1 MRGSMNNKT
10 EDYAERIS
18 KMPKDKVQI
27 MRTNAAHKG
36 REDIVAL
43 CITRLMELEK
53 MERLTLRE
61 KDWEPGCIEDLIL
74 KVHERYEAVKSMQL
88 GRRFVATRT
97 RPMFERWGIVG
108 TAERT
113 VIKGAS
119 GGFEALV
126 REGEASSTWEA
137 VIAAFPH
144 HFSKEACVA
153 AHERLNYFLTPDQI
167 GSIINELRDESE
179 RLKRK

>member
-1 MRGSMNNKT
+1 MAKNL

-18 KMPKDKVQI
+18 NMPKDKVQI
-27 MRTNAAHKG
+27 LRTNATSKG

-43 CITRLMELEK
+43 CVTRLMELEK
-53 MERLTLRE
+53 AERLSLRE
-61 KDWEPGCIEDLIL
+61 SEWEPGSIEDLIL

-97 RPMFERWGIVG
+97 RPMFERWGLIG

-113 VIKGAS
+113 VMKGAS

-126 REGEASSTWEA
+126 SEGEASSTWEA
-137 VIAAFPH
+137 VIAAFPS
-144 HFSKEACVA
+144 HFSEEARIA
-153 AHERLNYFLTPDQI
+153 AYERLNHFLTPEQV

-179 RLKRK
+179 RLKKRK